1 MGTQPINLARI
12 NRGRPTVAMHQPN
25 WTVIAAVL
33 ATAAVAAGFVART
46 VALDASPLSNSASRS
61 AASSSI
67 AAKSTT
73 FQPRRPSPEA
83 NRAAKGNRLSVIIP
97 EKPVGTAIEKT
108 TKDRDSWSV
117 QSRAPREGERKPVVH
132 CEPVGSPLA
141 DPAILNMPPRR
152 VVLLCLGRSRNTHFL
167 VPLHCEPLKT
177 NSKRRDR

>member
-1 MGTQPINLARI
+1 
-12 NRGRPTVAMHQPN
+12 MHQPN

-73 FQPRRPSPEA
+73 FAATFPEA

-152 VVLLCLGRSRNTHFL
+152 CFALLGTLPKYTLLGSVALRAEAEASVDVSALSLLMAHGGSNAALRS
-167 VPLHCEPLKT
+167 
-177 NSKRRDR
+177 